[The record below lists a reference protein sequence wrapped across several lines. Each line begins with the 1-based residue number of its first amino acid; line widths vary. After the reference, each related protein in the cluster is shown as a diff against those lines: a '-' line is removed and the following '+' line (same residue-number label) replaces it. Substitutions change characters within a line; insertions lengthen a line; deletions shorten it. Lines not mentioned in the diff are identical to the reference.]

1 MVIFRRKEEK
11 AMHRKKLC
19 LLLAALAFGLC
30 PANAVAAGGAP
41 PAKAYVVAEID
52 VKDLEAYR
60 EYVAAAFPIIQKYG
74 GKFLTR
80 GGTTIAVEG
89 APPAQRVMIIEFASL
104 EQAKAFEYSREYTA
118 IAPLRRRSAESRL
131 FIVEGAAD
139 VAAARP

>member
-1 MVIFRRKEEK
+1 MYG
-11 AMHRKKLC
+11 KKLGPLVAGIALGLC
-19 LLLAALAFGLC
+19 AASALAADN
-30 PANAVAAGGAP
+30 PP

-52 VKDLEAYR
+52 VKNLDTYR

-89 APPAQRVMIIEFASL
+89 TPPAQRVMIIEFSSL
-104 EQAKAFEYSREYTA
+104 AQAKAFEYSKEYTE
-118 IAPLRRRSAESRL
+118 IAPLRQSSADSRL